1 MRTSRLG
8 NVAAG
13 VRTVGG
19 AEVRRL
25 VQADAG
31 ANADPWK
38 TEASLL
44 GLCDRKGKR
53 LATLSIWDLEDTE
66 GVPGTPGSLRLVSPR
81 LDMADAAGTTK
92 VSLRA
97 SESESGLEL
106 LDEAANKRASLATG
120 ENDAPFLAMTGKE
133 GHVTV
138 HLGYFEADGGPA
150 LSLSDQEGHVRAEL
164 GSTELV
170 TPKTGATR
178 RTAEASLVFFDRE
191 DHVIFEAPPQ

>member
-1 MRTSRLG
+1 VFAPKPLSCCTSPDRLEDI
-8 NVAAG
+8 
-13 VRTVGG
+13 RLEHLLPVG
-19 AEVRRL
+19 
-25 VQADAG
+25 
-31 ANADPWK
+31 
-38 TEASLL
+38 AS
-44 GLCDRKGKR
+44 RPPSESS
-53 LATLSIWDLEDTE
+53 TLS
-66 GVPGTPGSLRLVSPR
+66 
-81 LDMADAAGTTK
+81 
-92 VSLRA
+92 A

-120 ENDAPFLAMTGKE
+120 ENDAPFPAMTGKE

-178 RTAEASLVFFDRE
+178 RTAEASLSSSTGKTT
-191 DHVIFEAPPQ
+191 